1 MDIGY
6 VILAGGQSKR
16 LGRDKIKEII
26 GDKTLLERVI
36 STLSVFNGEVTL
48 VLAENSP
55 SPDVSRYPQVKIVRD
70 LYPGKGMIG
79 GIVTGL
85 SLSRHDYNLVVAADM
100 PFLNSRLLRFLVDI
114 TDGNDLVAYRKES
127 NFEPLHAVYSRNCLP
142 ILAEV
147 MQKNLRI
154 IELAQRVKVRY
165 LTDEELTRFD
175 PDNRSFFNINTA
187 ADLDI
192 ANKISRQNEGN

>member
-55 SPDVSRYPQVKIVRD
+55 SPDVSMYPQVKIVRD

>member
-16 LGRDKIKEII
+16 LGRDKIKEVI
-26 GDKTLLERVI
+26 GDKTLLARVI
-36 STLSVFNGEVTL
+36 SVLAAFKGEMTI

-55 SPDVSRYPQVKIVRD
+55 EPDISAFPQVKMVRD

-85 SLSRHDYNLVVAADM
+85 SLSRHDYNLVVAGDM
-100 PFLNSRLLRFLVDI
+100 PFLNPGLLKYFIDVA
-114 TDGNDLVAYRKES
+114 DGNALAAYRNQS

-142 ILAEV
+142 VLSEI

-154 IELAQRVKVRY
+154 IELAQHVKVRY
-165 LTDEELTRFD
+165 ITNEELTRYD
-175 PDNRSFFNINTA
+175 PDNRSFFNINTE
-187 ADLDI
+187 ADLEI
-192 ANKISRQNEGN
+192 ARNINRQIT

>member
-55 SPDVSRYPQVKIVRD
+55 SPDVSMYPQVKIVRD

-100 PFLNSRLLRFLVDI
+100 PFLNPRLLRFLVDI

>member
-1 MDIGY
+1 LDIGY

-55 SPDVSRYPQVKIVRD
+55 SPDVSMYPQVKIVRD

>member
-6 VILAGGQSKR
+6 IILAGGQSKR
-16 LGRDKIKEII
+16 LGRDKTKEVI
-26 GDKTLLERVI
+26 GDKPLLARVI
-36 STLSVFNGEVTL
+36 SVLAGFEGEITI

-55 SPDVSRYPQVKIVRD
+55 VPDVSDLPKVNIVRD
-70 LYPGKGMIG
+70 LFPGKGMIG

-85 SLSRHDYNLVVAADM
+85 SLSNHDYNLVVAGDM
-100 PFLNSRLLRFLVDI
+100 PFLNPGLLKYFIDI
-114 TDGNDLVAYRKES
+114 TDGNDLVAYRNQS

-142 ILAEV
+142 VLAEI

-165 LTDEELTRFD
+165 ITDEELIRFD
-175 PDNRSFFNINTA
+175 PDNRSFFNINTH
-187 ADLDI
+187 ADLEI
-192 ANKISRQNEGN
+192 ARKISKQETEK

>member
-100 PFLNSRLLRFLVDI
+100 PFLNPRLLRFLVDI

>member
-1 MDIGY
+1 LDIGY